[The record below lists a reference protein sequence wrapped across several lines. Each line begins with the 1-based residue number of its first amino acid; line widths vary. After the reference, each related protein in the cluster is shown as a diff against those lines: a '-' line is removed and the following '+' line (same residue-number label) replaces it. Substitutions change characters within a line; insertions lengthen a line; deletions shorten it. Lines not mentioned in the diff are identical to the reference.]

1 VSVPVWR
8 TFARFN
14 IVGALGI
21 VVQLS
26 TLAALTS
33 VGQVSYLP
41 ATFVA
46 VSAAIAHNF
55 VWHMR
60 WTWRERAGAFGRV
73 DRAFARFA
81 LSNGAVSLFGNMAVM
96 ALLSG
101 MAGLPPVPANVV
113 AIAVTGLANFFVA
126 DRIVFWAPAVA
137 GPLDDQIE

>member
-14 IVGALGI
+14 VVGAIGI

-26 TLAALTS
+26 TLALLTS
-33 VGQVSYLP
+33 VGHVPYLP
-41 ATFVA
+41 ATVLA
-46 VSAAIAHNF
+46 VSAAIVHNF
-55 VWHMR
+55 VWHLR
-60 WTWRERAGAFGRV
+60 WTWRERSGSFGGAE
-73 DRAFARFA
+73 RAFVRFLMA
-81 LSNGAVSLFGNMAVM
+81 NGAVSLVGNIGTM

-101 MAGLPPVPANVV
+101 IAGLPPVPSNVV

-126 DRIVFWAPAVA
+126 DRLVFWAPAVA